1 MINKSNFKDLIIK
14 LGFTDNGTLFVKEF
28 AQFSCSLSV
37 DFVNEKLIY
46 PTSIVGRERNDSFS
60 QDENFVVFEC
70 VNRLLEKGYR
80 PEHIELEKV
89 WTLGHIQKSGR
100 ADICV
105 YNKDKSAMLF
115 IIECKSAGREYN
127 KALKNTLND
136 GAQLFSYWQQE
147 QSTKWLCL
155 YQSDYANDEVSYKAT
170 TINCSDDKNIEDLAK
185 KDKTIKLYS
194 SAFTAPEKYLVW
206 KETYNLQI
214 LDNIIFAEDTVAYEI
229 GIKPLRKKDLKDF
242 SPEDKIVNR
251 FEEILRHNNVSDKEN
266 AFNRLIALFIC
277 KLVDEIEKSDTDEVE
292 FQYKLGTDTY
302 ESLQDRLQRL
312 HKQGMDEFMKEKIF
326 YVENDYA
333 EKLFLQYTGSKR
345 KQAIEDLSK
354 TIRILKFY
362 TNNDFAFKDVHNEE
376 LFFQNGKILVEVV
389 QLFENYR
396 IVYPA
401 KHQFLGDL
409 FEQLLNKGFKQN
421 EGQFFT
427 PTPIT
432 RFIWDSL
439 PIEKIIK
446 NKDKYNL
453 PRVIDYACGAGHF
466 LTEGVE
472 AINSYFEHIGN
483 AALVQNNAWV
493 ETNIYGIEK
502 DYRLARVSKVSMF
515 MNGAGGANIVF
526 GDGLENYPEKQI
538 EANSFDILVAIP
550 PYSVEAFKPHLK
562 LKNNSF
568 ELLKIISNNGSEI
581 ETLFVERIAQLV
593 KPKGI
598 AAVLLPSSILS
609 NASSSYIGAR
619 EQFIKHFLI
628 RAIVSLGSKTF
639 GATGTN
645 TVIMFLEKR
654 DEPPIQEKLVE
665 DSANAILSN
674 LNLTD
679 WIDSEIKLQY
689 LSQIGVADDEYA
701 VLIDENQD
709 INLLQE
715 SDYFKGYFTEY
726 NKTKRKQTVRAFIKE
741 REFNKLKYF
750 ALVYKQET
758 LIISAP
764 ADNKKQKEFLGYDWS
779 NRKGA
784 EGIVINKFGGMM
796 FDEQNRYAENTLA
809 FLIKQSFFDNKLSLS
824 DKEHYYAYYELKNLI
839 DFSRLEFDK
848 AIKIVVA
855 KQIEFTNIYPMMP
868 LYDILEPMGGL
879 WTGKKEPFKKV
890 KVIRNTNFTMKGYL
904 SLDNVAEIDVEEKS
918 LLSRTLEKGD
928 IIIEKSGGSETQAV
942 GRVVYFDVDGEYSY
956 SNFTARLR
964 VKNANLLSKYVFVVL
979 NNIYQSGITFE
990 YQSGMGGLKNLDLNR
1005 YLTIKILVPPLDI
1018 QEKIIAECQKVD
1030 EEYNSTRMTI
1040 EEYRRKI
1047 EKLFREL
1054 DVISG
1059 GGYELR
1065 LSDKDIFNLFIGK
1078 RVLNSELVKTGLPVY
1093 SANTFEPFGYINS
1106 DIVKDFSTPSVIW
1119 GIDGDW
1125 MTNTLPSNYA
1135 FYPTDHCGVI
1145 HLKKGNVIEYKYL
1158 AWLLLQEGKRAR
1170 FSRSY
1175 RASIDR
1181 VSQIKITVP
1190 PYEIQKEVVAQVD
1203 ALEQQIA
1210 ELEFKLI
1217 SIDKAKQNIISKY
1230 LN

>member
-1 MINKSNFKDLIIK
+1 MITKSNFKNLISK
-14 LGFTDNGTLFVKEF
+14 LGFTDNGTLFIREF
-28 AQFSCSLSV
+28 PQFDCSMSV
-37 DFVNEKLIY
+37 DFANEKLIY
-46 PTSIVGRERNDSFS
+46 PLSIVGRDRNDSFS

-105 YNKDKSAMLF
+105 YNEDRTAMLF
-115 IIECKSAGREYN
+115 IIECKSAGREYS
-127 KALKNTLND
+127 KAWKNTLND

-155 YQSDYANDEVSYKAT
+155 YASDFVNGEVCYKT
-170 TINCSDDKNIEDLAK
+170 TIINCSDDKNIEELAK
-185 KDKTIKLYS
+185 KDKSIKLYS
-194 SAFTAPEKYLVW
+194 SAHSAQDKYLVW

-214 LDNIIFAEDTVAYEI
+214 LDNIIFSTDTIAYDI

-242 SPEDKIVNR
+242 SPDDKIVNR

-277 KLVDEIEKSDTDEVE
+277 KLVDEIEKSDNDEVE

-333 EKLFLQYTGSKR
+333 EKLFLQYTGAKR
-345 KQAIEDLSK
+345 KQAIEDLAK

-389 QLFENYR
+389 QLFEEYR

-439 PIEKIIK
+439 PIEKIIH

-483 AALVQNNAWV
+483 STLTQNNAWV
-493 ETNIYGIEK
+493 ENNIYGIEK

-538 EANSFDILVAIP
+538 EQNSFDILVANP

-562 LKNNSF
+562 LKNNNF
-568 ELLKIISNNGSEI
+568 ELLNVISNNGSEI
-581 ETLFVERIAQLV
+581 ETLFVERIAQLI
-593 KPKGI
+593 KAKGI

-609 NASSSYIGAR
+609 NNSSSYIGAR
-619 EQFIKHFLI
+619 EQFLKHFLI

-654 DEPPIQEKLVE
+654 DEPPVQEKIVE
-665 DSANAILSN
+665 DSATAILST
-674 LNLTD
+674 LDLKD
-679 WIDSEIKLQY
+679 WEDCEIKSQY
-689 LSQIGVADDEYA
+689 LSQIGVTADDYA
-701 VLIDENQD
+701 VLVDESLNID
-709 INLLQE
+709 LLQGN
-715 SDYFKGYFTEY
+715 DYFKGFFTEY
-726 NKTKRKQTVRAFIKE
+726 AKTKRKQTIRAFIKE

-750 ALVYKQET
+750 ALVYKQTT
-758 LIISAP
+758 LVVTAP
-764 ADNKKQKEFLGYDWS
+764 ADNAKQKEFLGYDWS

-784 EGIVINKFGGMM
+784 EGIVFTKFGGMM
-796 FDEQNRYAENTLA
+796 FDANNRYAEDTLA
-809 FLIKQSFFDNKLSLS
+809 YIIKQSFFDNKISLA
-824 DKEHYYAYYELKNLI
+824 DKDSYYAYYELKNLI

-848 AIKIVVA
+848 AIKIVGDRKVNISSKYPILPLGMVVEVRIGGTPSRKIA
-855 KQIEFTNIYPMMP
+855 KYFTGNNLWVTIAEMNGQVITDTKEKITDEALSVSNVKLVPKGTTLLSFKLSIGKTAIAGADLYTNEAIAALIPLNKNILDFY
-868 LYDILEPMGGL
+868 LFHLFHSGL
-879 WTGKKEPFKKV
+879 
-890 KVIRNTNFTMKGYL
+890 IDLTNVGDKAFG
-904 SLDNVAEIDVEEKS
+904 KS
-918 LLSRTLEKGD
+918 LNSTYLKE
-928 IIIEKSGGSETQAV
+928 E
-942 GRVVYFDVDGEYSY
+942 
-956 SNFTARLR
+956 
-964 VKNANLLSKYVFVVL
+964 VK
-979 NNIYQSGITFE
+979 IPI
-990 YQSGMGGLKNLDLNR
+990 
-1005 YLTIKILVPPLDI
+1005 PPLDI
-1018 QEKIIAECQKVD
+1018 QQKIIDECQKVD
-1030 EEYNSTRMTI
+1030 EEFNSTRMSI
-1040 EEYRRKI
+1040 EEYRKKI
-1047 EKLFREL
+1047 ETLFNEL
-1054 DVISG
+1054 D
-1059 GGYELR
+1059 
-1065 LSDKDIFNLFIGK
+1065 
-1078 RVLNSELVKTGLPVY
+1078 
-1093 SANTFEPFGYINS
+1093 
-1106 DIVKDFSTPSVIW
+1106 
-1119 GIDGDW
+1119 
-1125 MTNTLPSNYA
+1125 
-1135 FYPTDHCGVI
+1135 
-1145 HLKKGNVIEYKYL
+1145 
-1158 AWLLLQEGKRAR
+1158 
-1170 FSRSY
+1170 
-1175 RASIDR
+1175 
-1181 VSQIKITVP
+1181 
-1190 PYEIQKEVVAQVD
+1190 
-1203 ALEQQIA
+1203 
-1210 ELEFKLI
+1210 
-1217 SIDKAKQNIISKY
+1217 IISRGG
-1230 LN
+1230 

>member
-1 MINKSNFKDLIIK
+1 MINKSNFKDVIVR
-14 LGFTDNGTLFVKEF
+14 LGFTCNDTLFVKEF
-28 AQFSCSLSV
+28 PQFGCFMAV

-46 PTSIVGRERNDSFS
+46 PLAIVGKDRNDSFS

-105 YNKDKSAMLF
+105 YNEARTAMLF
-115 IIECKSAGREYN
+115 IVECKSAGREYN
-127 KALKNTLND
+127 KALKNTQND

-155 YQSDYANDEVSYKAT
+155 YASDFVDGEISYKTT
-170 TINCSDDKNIEDLAK
+170 TINCSDDKNIEELAK
-185 KDKTIKLYS
+185 KDKSIKLYS
-194 SAFTAPEKYLVW
+194 SAHSAQDKYLVW
-206 KETYNLQI
+206 KETYNLQVF
-214 LDNIIFAEDTVAYEI
+214 DNIIFSDDTVAYDI

-242 SPEDKIVNR
+242 SPDDKIVNR

-302 ESLQDRLQRL
+302 ESLQDRLQKL

-333 EKLFLQYTGSKR
+333 EKLFLQYTGAKR

-362 TNNDFAFKDVHNEE
+362 TNNDFAFKDVHNED
-376 LFFQNGKILVEVV
+376 LFYQNGKILVEVV

-439 PIEKIIK
+439 PIEKIIH

-466 LTEGVE
+466 LTDGIE
-472 AINSYFEHIGN
+472 AINAYFEHIGN
-483 AALVQNNAWV
+483 NSITHNNAWV
-493 ETNIYGIEK
+493 ESSIYGIEK

-515 MNGAGGANIVF
+515 MNGAGSANIVF
-526 GDGLENYPEKQI
+526 GDGLENYPEKHI
-538 EANSFDILVAIP
+538 ETNSFDILVANP

-562 LKNNSF
+562 LKHNTF

-593 KPKGI
+593 KPGGV
-598 AAVLLPSSILS
+598 AAVILPSSILS
-609 NASSSYIGAR
+609 NNSSSYVGAR
-619 EQFIKHFLI
+619 EQFLKYFLV
-628 RAIVSLGSKTF
+628 RAIVGLGSKTF

-654 DEPPIQEKLVE
+654 DEPPVQEKIVE
-665 DSANAILSN
+665 DSASAILSALD
-674 LNLTD
+674 LND
-679 WIDSEIKLQY
+679 WEDSEIKSEY
-689 LSQIGVADDEYA
+689 LNQIDVSDDKYA
-701 VLIDENQD
+701 ILVDEDSDID
-709 INLLQE
+709 LLKDL
-715 SDYFKGYFTEY
+715 DYFKAYFAEY
-726 NKTKRKQTVRAFIKE
+726 AKTKRKQTIRAFIKE

-750 ALVYKQET
+750 ALVYKQTT
-758 LIISAP
+758 LIISSP
-764 ADNKKQKEFLGYDWS
+764 TDNAKQKEFLGYEWS
-779 NRKGA
+779 NRKGS

-796 FDEQNRYAENTLA
+796 FDANNRYAEDTLA
-809 FLIKQSFFDNKLSLS
+809 YMIKQSFCGEVVSLTE
-824 DKEHYYAYYELKNLI
+824 KEDFYTYYQLKDLM
-839 DFSRLEFDK
+839 DFKRLEFDK
-848 AIKIVVA
+848 TIKTVVPQNSKLICKYPLVSLQSISSLEIKKGSALKKAETAKGKIKVVA
-855 KQIEFTNIYPMMP
+855 GGKDYAFTH
-868 LYDILEPMGGL
+868 
-879 WTGKKEPFKKV
+879 
-890 KVIRNTNFTMKGYL
+890 
-904 SLDNVAEIDVEEKS
+904 NVANRPADIITVSASGANAGYVNFWSEPIWASDCTTIRSNDRVETLYVFYVLKYMQEQIYNLQKGSGQPHVYPSDINKLCIPKIDKS
-918 LLSRTLEKGD
+918 LQRQ
-928 IIIEKSGGSETQAV
+928 I
-942 GRVVYFDVDGEYSY
+942 VD
-956 SNFTARLR
+956 
-964 VKNANLLSKYVFVVL
+964 
-979 NNIYQSGITFE
+979 
-990 YQSGMGGLKNLDLNR
+990 
-1005 YLTIKILVPPLDI
+1005 
-1018 QEKIIAECQKVD
+1018 ECQKID
-1030 EEYNSTRMTI
+1030 EEYNSTRMSI
-1040 EEYRRKI
+1040 EEYRKKI
-1047 EKLFREL
+1047 EALLNEL
-1054 DVISG
+1054 DIISRG
-1059 GGYELR
+1059 GGITLK
-1065 LSDKDIFNLFIGK
+1065 LSDENIFNVFIGK
-1078 RVLNSELVKTGLPVY
+1078 RVLNSELTESGIPVY
-1093 SANTFEPFGYINS
+1093 SANVFEPLGHIDS
-1106 DIVKDFSTPSVIW
+1106 DIVKDFSSPSVVW

-1125 MTNTLPSNYA
+1125 MTNYLPADYK

-1145 HLKKGNVIEYKYL
+1145 RLKKDGIVECKYL
-1158 AWLLLQEGKRAR
+1158 AWLLLQEGRKAR

-1181 VSQIKITVP
+1181 VSQLTITIP
-1190 PYEIQKEVVAQVD
+1190 PNQKQKEVIVQVD
-1203 ALEQQIA
+1203 NLEKQISDLKVRLVA
-1210 ELEFKLI
+1210 INKV
-1217 SIDKAKQNIISKY
+1217 KQDVISKY
-1230 LN
+1230 LK